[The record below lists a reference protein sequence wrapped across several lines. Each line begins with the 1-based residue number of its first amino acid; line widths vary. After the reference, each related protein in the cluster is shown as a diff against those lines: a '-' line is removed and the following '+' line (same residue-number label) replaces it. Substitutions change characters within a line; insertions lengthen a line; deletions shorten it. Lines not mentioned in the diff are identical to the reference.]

1 MADITST
8 GPVGLKGLKGLNQL
22 PTDEESK
29 VALLANI
36 LGKKQR
42 TSKEVAEEYR
52 PLPEEN
58 VGLKLANY
66 GFGESSYDKN
76 IVTSDEAQDLN
87 NYRALNQPWAL
98 QLLNGAVKGQITAGT
113 TLINGTLGT
122 IWGLGQGIANALDS
136 NPNTSFLQGFWDND
150 INKAMA
156 SIQNDMEKVLPN
168 YYSNAQL
175 NSPWYSAANVLSANF
190 LGDKI
195 LKNMGFTE
203 GAIAAAL
210 VPGFNMSW
218 LAKGIGALGKAGS
231 MAKNIGNFAG
241 FVGRGLVAASSEATV
256 EAINA
261 VKDNITYQ
269 NNNIEIAKSN
279 ALKSLDENYQAMIA
293 NGASTEE
300 ATAWY
305 GRHRNLINNEADKAK
320 QQVNKQ
326 ATDVGN
332 SVYAMNLALLFVTN
346 NLEFGRL
353 LKGGFN
359 SQAAIKGMK
368 FLVNGAEESNPLKIA
383 QGLLKGTTK
392 VAGDEIDT
400 SAKRIA
406 LGAVRNSLS
415 EGFEEG
421 AQRMISDTAQLV
433 DQAKLNKWAN
443 KEHRK
448 DKTSMFAASL
458 NPDVSEEFTD
468 YMKAAAKTWHDSFG
482 SPEATGWE
490 EVALGA
496 ITGMFG
502 SLGMRQTK
510 EGKLKVDWIG
520 GIREA
525 YEDAKAEQVEQQAA
539 IERTNKALTDPK
551 FIERSKRA
559 IAAMTFSRDMNEALD
574 RNDVNLFKNSEL
586 LSIAN
591 TALAMRGA
599 GMGEIYENMLQ
610 EMAKNID
617 DDTLTEIKS
626 QLTNMETGESY
637 LQGKTD
643 DELKSIYQKKAAS
656 NLSKV
661 KEALSVYDNLNSKYG
676 NTLNEI
682 SPLFKETAITEMT
695 GAKLLIQ
702 DLNRRKEELNTQ
714 LSDNTLTEKEKQDIT
729 KGIEQIDNQ
738 IKEHSDKLNSWQ
750 KNPKSFIDELIDRQ
764 LFFEKVKRGKD
775 DAKTVEAYIQAET
788 LDDVAKLFY
797 FNGNKVDVLN
807 KAIDKA
813 EGKTKE
819 LLKSFLPT
827 AAVANGL
834 QSVIQTIAHEEN
846 KSQGV
851 DEEAITNLLGSVSDA
866 ALSSLFNS
874 EEYKAVGVN
883 TFKASFK
890 DKLKDIREEI
900 LKGISNNANQDEKI
914 AAVYQ
919 SFLVDR
925 LLKEVDKITTA
936 QQASST
942 VGSKGG
948 TNTTNSNTTNSNTT
962 DNNSSTTTKQE
973 SEKATSKEE
982 LFTEEKP
989 KEGTTVSPKQDIEE
1003 REELP
1008 PIQEGDTIPIDNKHT
1023 HKKESIIS
1031 PDEETKPTD
1040 KFTITGNDETTS
1052 TEEANTQTT
1061 ENSNEEDSNEED
1073 KEIKETNEKDKV
1085 RVIPKEGELLFK
1097 EEEEEAI
1104 PTKEEIE
1111 KAEGQV
1117 PTNEGPVIV
1126 RENKEPTPEVTSIS
1140 YVGNAFLKYFQ
1151 DALKRHGLLAERNH
1165 RTVKAFY
1172 KACEELGIDIQ
1183 AMTDYHVGDLLNGL
1197 PNRSIPVKYMHI
1209 NHGYLSKGIA
1219 LVTPYTDEVA
1229 KICPDYKQTIK
1240 GNIVDVNGRKY
1251 LIVGYLGYAENQ
1263 QNLGDKYGKLLKAL
1277 IEERGDNKDTYFV
1290 SDKYA
1295 NEIFDINSGSVI
1307 RRKENEPKDTPSSKD
1322 IRELVNDPTAN
1333 PDGISL
1339 QDIKWGY
1346 ISAGEDGMG
1355 QFNYVN
1361 FNIEDSL
1368 YSLSKAMGYGKVFIG
1383 IKGANGIYIP
1393 YYVEPLLYNDVI
1405 LNESSEYYKKLR
1417 SVVESFIK
1425 GKGKDKLQ
1433 ALAILKDMLL
1443 FREGN
1448 NIFYDEKRGTVNY
1461 TVNNNRQPALINFNS
1476 PHFEVEGAIKRM
1488 FQMIERTNPHFNISF
1503 HTNVKGNLLEYYADA
1518 GLIKINARS
1527 LRTVNA
1533 KSFVRPID
1541 DSFNPIINSVNSKDI
1556 HETPKATVDTSIV
1569 YLNGVRYAVGKNNI
1583 TNASNNKVIDDKEV
1597 LDLLNFIQSI
1607 GVKKPDFIEDVG
1619 RDRNLSYWET
1629 GDKVIILSSGGYHVL
1644 TDEEV
1649 MKYKVKKAEATE
1661 KEVADKQD
1669 KEIEKALE
1677 NTEVHS
1683 PESTEEKA
1691 VPTNKFTISG
1701 GEENVTTSEVE
1712 KVIPSTKFAITDDTS
1727 QDSNDNTATGINTT
1741 NSTTS
1746 TSVNLNNSDYNVT
1759 FEKAYKKFNAEQKK
1773 MLKEA
1778 IKEATGKQVKNVK
1791 EIGELLSKSPNMVGT
1806 LYRDFTDDD
1815 SIEDITKEIK
1825 NCGI

>member
-66 GFGESSYDKN
+66 GYGEGSYDKN

-87 NYRALNQPWAL
+87 NFRALNQPWAL
-98 QLLNGAVKGQITAGT
+98 QLLNGAIKEQITAAT
-113 TLINGTLGT
+113 TLVNGTLGT

-203 GAIAAAL
+203 GAITAAL

-231 MAKNIGNFAG
+231 MAKDIGNFAG

-269 NNNIEIAKSN
+269 NNNIEIAKSD
-279 ALKSLDENYQAMIA
+279 ALKKLDDSYQAMIA
-293 NGASTEE
+293 NGTPMEE
-300 ATAWY
+300 ATQWY
-305 GRHRNLINNEADKAK
+305 GQQRNLINNEADKAK

-368 FLVNGAEESNPLKIA
+368 FLVNGAEETNPLKIA
-383 QGLLKGTTK
+383 QGLLKGTAK

-400 SAKRIA
+400 SAKRIV
-406 LGAVRNSLS
+406 LGAVRNSLF

-421 AQRMISDTAQLV
+421 AQRMISDTSQLV

-539 IERTNKALTDPK
+539 IERTNKALTDLK

-559 IAAMTFSRDMNEALD
+559 IAAMTFARDMNEALD
-574 RNDVNLFKNSEL
+574 SNNVNLFKNSEL

-617 DDTLTEIKS
+617 DETLTEIKS

-661 KEALSVYDNLNSKYG
+661 KEALSIYDSLNSKYG
-676 NTLNEI
+676 NILNDI

-714 LSDNTLTEKEKQDIT
+714 LSDNTLTDKEKQDIT

-738 IKEHSDKLNSWQ
+738 IKEHTDKLNSWQ
-750 KNPKSFIDELIDRQ
+750 KNPKAFIDELIDRQ

-775 DAKTVEAYIQAET
+775 DAKTVEAYTQAET

-807 KAIDKA
+807 EAIDKA

-819 LLKSFLPT
+819 LLKRFLPT
-827 AAVANGL
+827 AAVANSL

-846 KSQGV
+846 QSQGV
-851 DEEAITNLLGSVSDA
+851 DEDVITNLLGSVSDT
-866 ALSSLFNS
+866 ALSSLFNN
-874 EEYKAVGVN
+874 EEYKAEDVD
-883 TFKASFK
+883 TFKTSFK
-890 DKLKDIREEI
+890 DRIKEIREEI
-900 LKGISNNANQDEKI
+900 LKGISNNANQNEKI

-925 LLKEVDKITTA
+925 LLKEVGKITTA

-942 VGSKGG
+942 VDNKGN
-948 TNTTNSNTTNSNTT
+948 TNAPNSNSNNSSANNNTT
-962 DNNSSTTTKQE
+962 DNTTTKQE
-973 SEKATSKEE
+973 EGKSSPTKEE
-982 LFTEEKP
+982 ASTEEKP
-989 KEGTTVSPKQDIEE
+989 KEGTTVSSKQDIEE

-1008 PIQEGDTIPIDNKHT
+1008 PIQEGDTIPIDNEHARE
-1023 HKKESIIS
+1023 KKNIIS
-1031 PDEETKPTD
+1031 PDEETRPTN

-1061 ENSNEEDSNEED
+1061 ENSNKED
-1073 KEIKETNEKDKV
+1073 KEDKETNEEAKE
-1085 RVIPKEGELLFK
+1085 RVIPKEGFLPFEWG
-1097 EEEEEAI
+1097 EVEAI

-1111 KAEGQV
+1111 KAEGLI

-1140 YVGNAFLKYFQ
+1140 YVGNAFLRYFQ

-1165 RTVKAFY
+1165 KTVKEFY
-1172 KACEELGIDIQ
+1172 KACSELGIDIQ

-1197 PNRSIPVKYMHI
+1197 PNRSIPIKYMHI

-1240 GNIVDVNGRKY
+1240 GNIVDVNGKKY

-1263 QNLGDKYGKLLKAL
+1263 QNLGDKYAKLLKAL

-1307 RRKENEPKDTPSSKD
+1307 RRKENEPKDTPSSRD
-1322 IRELVNDPTAN
+1322 IRDLVNDPTAN

-1383 IKGANGIYIP
+1383 IKGANGVYIP
-1393 YYVEPLLYNDVI
+1393 YYVEPLLYNDVS
-1405 LNESSEYYKKLR
+1405 LNKSSEYYKKLR

-1425 GKGKDKLQ
+1425 GKGKDKLR

-1461 TVNNNRQPALINFNS
+1461 TVNNNRKPALINFNS

-1556 HETPKATVDTSIV
+1556 HETPKATLDTSIV
-1569 YLNGVRYAVGKNNI
+1569 YLNGVRYAVSKNKI
-1583 TNASNNKVIDDKEV
+1583 TNASNNKTIDDEEII
-1597 LDLLNFIQSI
+1597 DLLNFIQSI
-1607 GVKKPDFIEDVG
+1607 GVKKPDFVEDVG
-1619 RDRNLSYWET
+1619 KGRTVSYWET

-1661 KEVADKQD
+1661 KKVADKQD

-1701 GEENVTTSEVE
+1701 EEENVTTSEVE
-1712 KVIPSTKFAITDDTS
+1712 EPVPTTKFAIIDDTS

-1759 FEKAYKKFNAEQKK
+1759 FERAYKKFNAEQKK
-1773 MLKEA
+1773 MLQEA
-1778 IKEATGKQVKNVK
+1778 IKEATGKQVKNAK
-1791 EIGELLSKSPNMVGT
+1791 EISELLSKSSNTAGT
-1806 LYRDFTDDD
+1806 LYRNFTEDDK
-1815 SIEDITKEIK
+1815 IEDIINEIK

>member
-1 MADITST
+1 MADITAT

-66 GFGESSYDKN
+66 GFGESNYDKN
-76 IVTSDEAQDLN
+76 IITSDEAQDLN
-87 NYRALNQPWAL
+87 NFRALNQPWAL
-98 QLLNGAVKGQITAGT
+98 RLLNGAVKGQITAGT

-122 IWGLGQGIANALDS
+122 IWGLGQGIANVLDS

-231 MAKNIGNFAG
+231 MAKDIGNFAG
-241 FVGRGLVAASSEATV
+241 FVSRGLVAASSEATV

-269 NNNIEIAKSN
+269 NNNIEIAKSD
-279 ALKSLDENYQAMIA
+279 ALKKLDDSYQAMIA
-293 NGASTEE
+293 NGTSVE
-300 ATAWY
+300 AATQWY
-305 GRHRNLINNEADKAK
+305 GQQRNLINNQADKAK

-368 FLVNGAEESNPLKIA
+368 FLVNGAEETNPLKIA
-383 QGLLKGTTK
+383 QGLLKGTAK

-433 DQAKLNKWAN
+433 GQAKLNKWAN

-448 DKTSMFAASL
+448 DKTSMLAASL

-525 YEDAKAEQVEQQAA
+525 YEDAKAEQVEQQTA

-551 FIERSKRA
+551 FIERPKRA
-559 IAAMTFSRDMNEALD
+559 IAAMTFARDMNEALD
-574 RNDVNLFKNSEL
+574 SNNINLFKNSEL

-591 TALAMRGA
+591 TALAMRQA

-617 DDTLTEIKS
+617 DETLTEIKS

-661 KEALSVYDNLNSKYG
+661 KEALSIYDSLNSKYG

-702 DLNRRKEELNTQ
+702 DLNRRKEELNNQ
-714 LSDNTLTEKEKQDIT
+714 LSDNTLTDKEKQDIT

-750 KNPKSFIDELIDRQ
+750 KNPKAFIDELIDRQ

-775 DAKTVEAYIQAET
+775 DAKTVEAYTQAET

-797 FNGNKVDVLN
+797 FNGNKIDVLN
-807 KAIDKA
+807 RAIDKA

-851 DEEAITNLLGSVSDA
+851 DEEAITSLLGSVSDA

-874 EEYKAVGVN
+874 EEYKAADVS

-900 LKGISNNANQDEKI
+900 LKGINNNANQDEKI

-942 VGSKGG
+942 AGSKNNING
-948 TNTTNSNTTNSNTT
+948 NNNSTTN
-962 DNNSSTTTKQE
+962 DNTTKQE
-973 SEKATSKEE
+973 EGKSSIPKEE
-982 LFTEEKP
+982 VSTEEKQAI
-989 KEGTTVSPKQDIEE
+989 SPKQEEE

-1008 PIQEGDTIPIDNKHT
+1008 PIQEGDTIPIDNEHT
-1023 HKKESIIS
+1023 REKENIIS
-1031 PDEETKPTD
+1031 PDEEAKPTT

-1061 ENSNEEDSNEED
+1061 EDSNNEDKNGED
-1073 KEIKETNEKDKV
+1073 KETKETNNEVKEK
-1085 RVIPKEGELLFK
+1085 VIPKEGELLFK
-1097 EEEEEAI
+1097 EEEEDREVI

-1111 KAEGQV
+1111 KAEEQI
-1117 PTNEGPVIV
+1117 PANEGPVIV
-1126 RENKEPTPEVTSIS
+1126 RENKEPTPEVTSLS
-1140 YVGNAFLKYFQ
+1140 YVGNAFLRYFQ

-1165 RTVKAFY
+1165 KTVKEFY
-1172 KACEELGIDIQ
+1172 KACSELGIDIQ

-1197 PNRSIPVKYMHI
+1197 PNRSIPIKYMHI

-1240 GNIVDVNGRKY
+1240 GNIVTVDGKKY

-1277 IEERGDNKDTYFV
+1277 IEERGENKDTYFV

-1307 RRKENEPKDTPSSKD
+1307 RRKENEPKDTPSSRD
-1322 IRELVNDPTAN
+1322 IRDLVNDPTAN

-1361 FNIEDSL
+1361 FNVEDSL

-1383 IKGANGIYIP
+1383 IKSANGIYIP
-1393 YYVEPLLYNDVI
+1393 YYVEPLLYNDVS

-1417 SVVESFIK
+1417 HTIELFVKE
-1425 GKGKDKLQ
+1425 KGKDKLQ

-1461 TVNNNRQPALINFNS
+1461 TVNNNRQSALINFNS

-1518 GLIKINARS
+1518 GLIKISARS

-1541 DSFNPIINSVNSKDI
+1541 DSFNPIINSVNSKDV
-1556 HETPKATVDTSIV
+1556 HETPKAILDTSIV
-1569 YLNGVRYAVGKNNI
+1569 YLNGVRYAVGKNKI
-1583 TNASNNKVIDDKEV
+1583 TNTSTNKVIDDKDIV
-1597 LDLLNFIQSI
+1597 DTLNFIQSI
-1607 GVKKPDFIEDVG
+1607 GLKKPDFIEDVG
-1619 RDRNLSYWET
+1619 KGRNLSYWET
-1629 GDKVIILSSGGYHVL
+1629 VDKVIVLSSGGYHIL

-1649 MKYKVKKAEATE
+1649 MKYKVKKADATE
-1661 KEVADKQD
+1661 KKVTAKQD

-1677 NTEVHS
+1677 DTEVKS

-1701 GEENVTTSEVE
+1701 GEENVTTPEVE
-1712 KVIPSTKFAITDDTS
+1712 NVIPSTKFAITDGTS
-1727 QDSNDNTATGINTT
+1727 QNDSSSSDNTTTEITVNTT

-1759 FEKAYKKFNAEQKK
+1759 FEKAYKKFNVEQKK

-1778 IKEATGKQVKNVK
+1778 IKETTGKQVKNAK

-1806 LYRDFTDDD
+1806 LYRDFTEDD
-1815 SIEDITKEIK
+1815 SIEDIIKEIK

>member
-98 QLLNGAVKGQITAGT
+98 QLLNGAVKGQITAAT
-113 TLINGTLGT
+113 TLVNGTLGT

-150 INKAMA
+150 INKAMS

-231 MAKNIGNFAG
+231 MAKDIGNFAG

-269 NNNIEIAKSN
+269 NNNIEIAKSD
-279 ALKSLDENYQAMIA
+279 ALKKLDDSYQAMIA
-293 NGASTEE
+293 NGASTEK

-305 GRHRNLINNEADKAK
+305 GHQRNLINNEADKAK

-368 FLVNGAEESNPLKIA
+368 FLVNGAEETNPLKIA

-559 IAAMTFSRDMNEALD
+559 IAAMTFARDMNEALD
-574 RNDVNLFKNSEL
+574 SNNINLFKNSEL

-591 TALAMRGA
+591 TALAMRQA

-617 DDTLTEIKS
+617 DETLTEIKS

-661 KEALSVYDNLNSKYG
+661 KEALSIYDSLNSKYG
-676 NTLNEI
+676 NALNEI
-682 SPLFKETAITEMT
+682 SPLFKDTAITEMT

-714 LSDNTLTEKEKQDIT
+714 LSDNTLTDKEKQDIT

-738 IKEHSDKLNSWQ
+738 IKEHTDKLNSWQ
-750 KNPKSFIDELIDRQ
+750 KNPKAFIDELIDRQ

-775 DAKTVEAYIQAET
+775 DAKTVEAYTQAET

-807 KAIDKA
+807 QAINKA

-834 QSVIQTIAHEEN
+834 QSVINTIAHEEN

-851 DEEAITNLLGSVSDA
+851 DEEAVTNLLGSVSDA

-874 EEYKAVGVN
+874 EEYKAVGVD

-948 TNTTNSNTTNSNTT
+948 TNTTNSNNTNNSNNNTTN
-962 DNNSSTTTKQE
+962 NNNTTKQE
-973 SEKATSKEE
+973 EEVESTPTKEE
-982 LFTEEKP
+982 VSTEEKP
-989 KEGTTVSPKQDIEE
+989 TVSPKQEEEE

-1008 PIQEGDTIPIDNKHT
+1008 PIQEGDTIPIDNEHT
-1023 HKKESIIS
+1023 REKKDIIS

-1061 ENSNEEDSNEED
+1061 EDSNKEAKED
-1073 KEIKETNEKDKV
+1073 KETNEEAKE
-1085 RVIPKEGELLFK
+1085 RVIPKEGFLPF
-1097 EEEEEAI
+1097 EEGEKDEAI

-1117 PTNEGPVIV
+1117 PANEGPVIV

-1140 YVGNAFLKYFQ
+1140 YVGNAFLRYFQ

-1165 RTVKAFY
+1165 KTVKEFY
-1172 KACEELGIDIQ
+1172 KACSELGINIQ

-1197 PNRSIPVKYMHI
+1197 PNRSIPIKYMHI

-1240 GNIVDVNGRKY
+1240 GNIVDVNGVKY

-1263 QNLGDKYGKLLKAL
+1263 QNLGNKYGKLLKAL
-1277 IEERGDNKDTYFV
+1277 IEERGENKDTYFV

-1322 IRELVNDPTAN
+1322 IRDLVNDPTAN

-1368 YSLSKAMGYGKVFIG
+1368 YSVSKAMGYGKVFIG

-1393 YYVEPLLYNDVI
+1393 YYVEPLLYNDI
-1405 LNESSEYYKKLR
+1405 SLNESSEYYKKLR
-1417 SVVESFIK
+1417 HTIELFIK
-1425 GKGKDKLQ
+1425 EKGKDKLQ

-1541 DSFNPIINSVNSKDI
+1541 DSFNPIINSINSKDV
-1556 HETPKATVDTSIV
+1556 HETPKATLDTPII
-1569 YLNGVRYAVGKNNI
+1569 YLNGVKYVIGNNKI
-1583 TNASNNKVIDDKEV
+1583 TNTLNNKVIDDEEV
-1597 LDLLNFIQSI
+1597 IDLLNFIQSI
-1607 GVKKPDFIEDVG
+1607 GSKEPDFIEDVG
-1619 RDRNLSYWET
+1619 KGRNLSYWET
-1629 GDKVIILSSGGYHVL
+1629 GNKVIILSSGGYHVL

-1661 KEVADKQD
+1661 KKVADKQD

-1677 NTEVHS
+1677 DTEVQS
-1683 PESTEEKA
+1683 PESTKDSEEKA
-1691 VPTNKFTISG
+1691 VPTLKFTISNS
-1701 GEENVTTSEVE
+1701 EEE
-1712 KVIPSTKFAITDDTS
+1712 KAVPTTKFEITDDTS

-1778 IKEATGKQVKNVK
+1778 IKEATRKQVKNAK

-1815 SIEDITKEIK
+1815 SIEDIIKEIK

>member
-66 GFGESSYDKN
+66 GYGESNYDKN

-87 NYRALNQPWAL
+87 NFRALNQPWAL
-98 QLLNGAVKGQITAGT
+98 QLLNGAIKGQITAGT

-175 NSPWYSAANVLSANF
+175 NSSWYSAANVLSANF

-231 MAKNIGNFAG
+231 MAKDIGNFAG

-269 NNNIEIAKSN
+269 NNNIEIVKSD
-279 ALKSLDENYQAMIA
+279 ALKKLDENYQAMIA

-368 FLVNGAEESNPLKIA
+368 FLVNGAEETNPLKIA

-448 DKTSMFAASL
+448 DKTSMFAAAL

-539 IERTNKALTDPK
+539 IERANKALTDPK
-551 FIERSKRA
+551 FIERSKKA
-559 IAAMTFSRDMNEALD
+559 IAAMTFARDMNEALD
-574 RNDVNLFKNSEL
+574 SNNINLFKNSEL

-591 TALAMRGA
+591 TALAMRQA

-617 DDTLTEIKS
+617 DETLTEIKS

-661 KEALSVYDNLNSKYG
+661 KEALSIYDSLNSKYG

-702 DLNRRKEELNTQ
+702 DLNRRKEELNNQ
-714 LSDNTLTEKEKQDIT
+714 LSDNTLTDKEKQDIT

-738 IKEHSDKLNSWQ
+738 IKEHTDKLNSWQ
-750 KNPKSFIDELIDRQ
+750 KNPKAFIDELIDRQ

-775 DAKTVEAYIQAET
+775 DAKTVEAYTQAET

-807 KAIDKA
+807 QAINKA
-813 EGKTKE
+813 EGKTKD

-827 AAVANGL
+827 AAVTNGL

-874 EEYKAVGVN
+874 EEYKAVGVD
-883 TFKASFK
+883 TFKSSFK

-942 VGSKGG
+942 VGNKGNN
-948 TNTTNSNTTNSNTT
+948 NTTNSNNTNSGT
-962 DNNSSTTTKQE
+962 NNNATKQE
-973 SEKATSKEE
+973 EEGESTPTKKEVS
-982 LFTEEKP
+982 TEEKP
-989 KEGTTVSPKQDIEE
+989 TVSPKQEEEE

-1008 PIQEGDTIPIDNKHT
+1008 PIQEGDTIPIDNEHT
-1023 HKKESIIS
+1023 REKENIIS
-1031 PDEETKPTD
+1031 PDEETRPTN

-1061 ENSNEEDSNEED
+1061 ENSNEKD
-1073 KEIKETNEKDKV
+1073 KEDKETNETNETAKK

-1111 KAEGQV
+1111 KAEENK
-1117 PTNEGPVIV
+1117 PANEGPVIV

-1140 YVGNAFLKYFQ
+1140 YVGNAFLRYFQ

-1165 RTVKAFY
+1165 KTVREFY
-1172 KACEELGIDIQ
+1172 KACSELGIDIQ

-1197 PNRSIPVKYMHI
+1197 PNRSIPIKYMHI

-1322 IRELVNDPTAN
+1322 IKELVNDPTAN

-1541 DSFNPIINSVNSKDI
+1541 GSFNPIINSVNSKDV
-1556 HETPKATVDTSIV
+1556 HETPKATLDTSII
-1569 YLNGVRYAVGKNNI
+1569 YLNGVRYAVG
-1583 TNASNNKVIDDKEV
+1583 NNKIINTADNKTIDDEEIT
-1597 LDLLNFIQSI
+1597 DLLNFIQSI

-1619 RDRNLSYWET
+1619 KSRTVSYWET

-1661 KEVADKQD
+1661 KKVADKQD

-1677 NTEVHS
+1677 DTEVS
-1683 PESTEEKA
+1683 PESTKDSEENA
-1691 VPTNKFTISG
+1691 VPTLKFTISS
-1701 GEENVTTSEVE
+1701 EEEE
-1712 KVIPSTKFAITDDTS
+1712 KVVPTIKFAITDGTL
-1727 QDSNDNTATGINTT
+1727 QNDSSDNTTTEPSINTT

-1778 IKEATGKQVKNVK
+1778 IKEATGKQVKNAK

-1815 SIEDITKEIK
+1815 SIEDIIKEIK

>member
-42 TSKEVAEEYR
+42 TSNEVAEEYR

-76 IVTSDEAQDLN
+76 ITTADEAQDLN

-98 QLLNGAVKGQITAGT
+98 QLLNGAVKGQITAAT
-113 TLINGTLGT
+113 TLVNGTLGT

-231 MAKNIGNFAG
+231 MAKDIGNFAG

-269 NNNIEIAKSN
+269 NNNIEIAKSD
-279 ALKSLDENYQAMIA
+279 ALKKLDDSYQAMIA
-293 NGASTEE
+293 NGASMEE

-305 GRHRNLINNEADKAK
+305 GQQRNLINNEADKAK

-368 FLVNGAEESNPLKIA
+368 FLVNGAEEANPLKIA
-383 QGLLKGTTK
+383 QGLLKGTAK

-406 LGAVRNSLS
+406 LGAIRNSLS

-421 AQRMISDTAQLV
+421 AQRMISDTSQLV

-559 IAAMTFSRDMNEALD
+559 IAAMTFARDMNEALD
-574 RNDVNLFKNSEL
+574 SNNINLFKNSEL

-591 TALAMRGA
+591 TALAMRQA

-617 DDTLTEIKS
+617 DETLTEIKS

-661 KEALSVYDNLNSKYG
+661 KEALSIYDNLNSKYG
-676 NTLNEI
+676 NTLNDI
-682 SPLFKETAITEMT
+682 SLLFKETAITEMT

-714 LSDNTLTEKEKQDIT
+714 LSDNTLTDKEKQDIT

-750 KNPKSFIDELIDRQ
+750 KNPKAFIDELIDRQ
-764 LFFEKVKRGKD
+764 LLFEKVKRGKN
-775 DAKTVEAYIQAET
+775 DAKTVEAYTQAET

-807 KAIDKA
+807 EAIDKA
-813 EGKTKE
+813 EGKTKD

-851 DEEAITNLLGSVSDA
+851 DEEAITSLLGSVSDVT
-866 ALSSLFNS
+866 LSSLFNS
-874 EEYKAVGVN
+874 EEYKAADVS

-900 LKGISNNANQDEKI
+900 LNGLGEHANQDEKI

-942 VGSKGG
+942 VGNKG
-948 TNTTNSNTTNSNTT
+948 NTNSNNT
-962 DNNSSTTTKQE
+962 NSSTNNNSTKQE
-973 SEKATSKEE
+973 EERKSSPTKEE
-982 LFTEEKP
+982 PVPTTEEKP
-989 KEGTTVSPKQDIEE
+989 KEGTKVSPKQDIEE

-1008 PIQEGDTIPIDNKHT
+1008 PIQEGDTIPIDNEHT
-1023 HKKESIIS
+1023 RKKESIIS

-1052 TEEANTQTT
+1052 TEEADKQTT
-1061 ENSNEEDSNEED
+1061 EDSNEED
-1073 KEIKETNEKDKV
+1073 KEINETKGASKV
-1085 RVIPKEGELLFK
+1085 RETPKEGFLPFEEGEK
-1097 EEEEEAI
+1097 EST

-1111 KAEGQV
+1111 KAEGLI

-1126 RENKEPTPEVTSIS
+1126 REDKEPTPEVTSIS
-1140 YVGNAFLKYFQ
+1140 YVGNAFLRYFQ

-1165 RTVKAFY
+1165 KTVKEFY
-1172 KACEELGIDIQ
+1172 KACSELGIDIQ

-1240 GNIVDVNGRKY
+1240 GNIVDVNGIKY

-1263 QNLGDKYGKLLKAL
+1263 QNLGDKYSKLLKAL

-1290 SDKYA
+1290 SSKYA
-1295 NEIFDINSGSVI
+1295 NEIFDINSGSVV

-1322 IRELVNDPTAN
+1322 IRDLVNDPTAN

-1346 ISAGEDGMG
+1346 ISAGEDGIG

-1393 YYVEPLLYNDVI
+1393 YYVEPLLYNDVS

-1417 SVVESFIK
+1417 GVVESFIK

-1541 DSFNPIINSVNSKDI
+1541 DSFNPIINSINSKDI

-1569 YLNGVRYAVGKNNI
+1569 YLNGVRYAVGKNKI
-1583 TNASNNKVIDDKEV
+1583 VNASNNKIIDDKEV

-1629 GDKVIILSSGGYHVL
+1629 GNKVIILSSGGYHVL

-1661 KEVADKQD
+1661 KKVADKQD

-1701 GEENVTTSEVE
+1701 EEENVTTSEVE
-1712 KVIPSTKFAITDDTS
+1712 EPVPTTKFAIIDDTS
-1727 QDSNDNTATGINTT
+1727 QNSNDNTATGINTT

-1778 IKEATGKQVKNVK
+1778 IKEATGKQVKNAK
-1791 EIGELLSKSPNMVGT
+1791 EISELLSKSSNTAGT
-1806 LYRDFTDDD
+1806 LYRNFTEDDK
-1815 SIEDITKEIK
+1815 IEDIINEIK